1 MVLETMPEVAPQS
14 TPPERRRR
22 PPLQRARSTQ
32 RTSAQAT
39 RTQRT
44 PNAHQRACSACN
56 GAQRRPSPET
66 APEGAPVAR
75 LKRAS
80 SALEMR
86 LNRSPKPHLQ
96 QGYLIRAS
104 MASEGAGMVRL

>member
-1 MVLETMPEVAPQS
+1 MALFIYLFIYLFIFLKTS

-22 PPLQRARSTQ
+22 PPLQRARS
-32 RTSAQAT
+32 AHAV
-39 RTQRT
+39 RTQRA
-44 PNAHQRACSACN
+44 PACLTALAMAPN
-56 GAQRRPSPET
+56 GALRRRQ
-66 APEGAPVAR
+66 R

-96 QGYLIRAS
+96 QGCLIRAS
-104 MASEGAGMVRL
+104 MAREGAGMVRL